1 MTKLQTIS
9 DKNTKSFKIKKLLVK
24 KLNKEQF
31 KKDNLIIVIGGDGFM
46 LQTLKKNKNSKK
58 LFYGINSGNYGFLM
72 NKFSSKNI
80 IKNLSKANMVSIYP
94 LEMIVKNKS
103 NQARKSLAINEVSI
117 LRQSRQAASLSIK
130 QGSRQIIK
138 KLVSDGVLVSTP
150 AGSTAYNLSVHGPI
164 LSLHS
169 KKLSISPIS
178 AFRPRRWKG
187 KIVNDKSKI
196 IITNLDPSKR
206 PISAVADNLEVRN
219 AKSITVKT
227 NNKIKE
233 FIFQISNTEK
243 IYLSKNSED
252 LKFNEKILSVKL
264 DKKIIYKENIILQSL
279 YKAATDQNIPPNTI
293 IEFARIYGFQV
304 DFQRDIRKEDKFQ
317 IMYEVF
323 IDENKKIIETGEILF
338 ANLKL
343 SGQDNSLY
351 YFDKENLEGH
361 YDKNGKS
368 VQKALM
374 KSPINGARLS
384 SSFGMRKHPIDG
396 YNKMH
401 RGTDFAA
408 PKGTPIM
415 ASGNGIVKK
424 AGWCGGGGNC
434 VKIRHNSTY
443 ETVYAHMSKFA
454 RGIKN
459 GVRVK
464 QGQTIGYVGST
475 GKSTGPHLHYE
486 VIVNGKKVNS
496 QKLKL
501 PSGKVL
507 KGKNREYFETAKI
520 KLDVLKSEKIIG
532 LN

>member
-1 MTKLQTIS
+1 MLK
-9 DKNTKSFKIKKLLVK
+9 KIKSSLLNNLKIFGLILLIIFTIIVATLSNHQK
-24 KLNKEQF
+24 KISKSQNNNIVDNIYFKKTLNEIVNNLEPRYKKYNHKIKSGETFDKILDSYSINKDEINAIKQSLSKKVNINKLNTNQKIH
-31 KKDNLIIVIGGDGFM
+31 II
-46 LQTLKKNKNSKK
+46 
-58 LFYGINSGNYGFLM
+58 
-72 NKFSSKNI
+72 
-80 IKNLSKANMVSIYP
+80 
-94 LEMIVKNKS
+94 
-103 NQARKSLAINEVSI
+103 
-117 LRQSRQAASLSIK
+117 
-130 QGSRQIIK
+130 
-138 KLVSDGVLVSTP
+138 
-150 AGSTAYNLSVHGPI
+150 
-164 LSLHS
+164 
-169 KKLSISPIS
+169 
-178 AFRPRRWKG
+178 
-187 KIVNDKSKI
+187 
-196 IITNLDPSKR
+196 LD
-206 PISAVADNLEVRN
+206 
-219 AKSITVKT
+219 KT

-233 FIFQISNTEK
+233 FVFQISNTEK

-252 LKFNEKILSVKL
+252 LEFNEKILSIKL

-507 KGKNREYFETAKI
+507 KGKDREYFETAKI

>member
-1 MTKLQTIS
+1 MRKKLTTLFFDNSRIMLVVFLIVFTITVATFS
-9 DKNTKSFKIKKLLVK
+9 AYQKKLKDNKFDDLINNTYLKKTLREIVNNLEPKYKAYNHKIKSGETFDKI
-24 KLNKEQF
+24 LNGYSIDKEQ
-31 KKDNLIIVIGGDGFM
+31 VIA
-46 LQTLKKNKNSKK
+46 
-58 LFYGINSGNYGFLM
+58 
-72 NKFSSKNI
+72 
-80 IKNLSKANMVSIYP
+80 IKENLSKKID
-94 LEMIVKNKS
+94 INKL
-103 NQARKSLAINEVSI
+103 NT
-117 LRQSRQAASLSIK
+117 K
-130 QGSRQIIK
+130 QRIQII
-138 KLVSDGVLVSTP
+138 VDQ
-150 AGSTAYNLSVHGPI
+150 
-164 LSLHS
+164 
-169 KKLSISPIS
+169 
-178 AFRPRRWKG
+178 
-187 KIVNDKSKI
+187 
-196 IITNLDPSKR
+196 
-206 PISAVADNLEVRN
+206 
-219 AKSITVKT
+219 T

-243 IYLSKNSED
+243 IILSKTNEISKFKEEVLV
-252 LKFNEKILSVKL
+252 LKLN
-264 DKKIIYKENIILQSL
+264 KKIIYNENIILQSL

-304 DFQRDIRKEDKFQ
+304 DFQRDIRKGDKFQ

-323 IDENKKIIETGEILF
+323 IDNKDKIIQTGEILF

-351 YFDKENLEGH
+351 YFDKKNVQGH
-361 YDKNGKS
+361 YNKNGKS

-374 KSPINGARLS
+374 KTPINGARLS

-396 YNKMH
+396 FNKMH

-415 ASGNGIVKK
+415 ASGNGIIKK

-434 VKIRHNSTY
+434 VKIKHNSTY

-454 RGIKN
+454 RGIKK

-486 VIVNGKKVNS
+486 VIVNGKRVNS

-501 PSGKVL
+501 PSGKIL
-507 KGKNREYFETAKI
+507 KGKDRELFETNKI